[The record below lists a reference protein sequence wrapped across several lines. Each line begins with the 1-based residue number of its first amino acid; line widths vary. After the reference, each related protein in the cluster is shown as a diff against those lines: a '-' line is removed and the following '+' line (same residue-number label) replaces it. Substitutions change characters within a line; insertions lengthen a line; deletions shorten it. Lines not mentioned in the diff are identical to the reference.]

1 MERLL
6 GLWVDDLIEERP
18 DGSSLRTFAD
28 LLDVLVDICP
38 FVEPI
43 RLGFLT
49 LPLRGPSRFFGGDEA
64 VFAAVRAA
72 VRDVTGGDARIGVAE
87 GLFATELA
95 TRQCTVV
102 PAGGSATFRRAQAL
116 EVLGRKELTTTGR
129 RLGLYTVGAFADLPP
144 ARVNERFS
152 GAVRVVHRVA
162 RGEIH
167 ELPDQRDRR
176 LPQQLRALRGTVH
189 HVDEQSGFFGQRTAG
204 DDRAAAAVYRLR
216 HRLGAE
222 GVLVAELHGG
232 RSPDDRARLVPWD
245 APRTT
250 KLDPAPWPG
259 QLGAPTPT
267 TSFAHPVAV
276 EIFDESGAPVRFSG
290 RGQLSGVPSSV
301 ALTRGNPRRVAWSAG
316 PWPLVERWWTA
327 PRRRAHVQIVL
338 EDGIALLLTTE
349 ASRWWLTGMYD

>member
-1 MERLL
+1 VERLL

-18 DGSSLRTFAD
+18 DGSSLRAFAD
-28 LLDVLVDICP
+28 LLDALVDICP
-38 FVEPI
+38 FVEPV

-72 VRDVTGGDARIGVAE
+72 VGDVTGGLARIGVAE

-95 TRQCTVV
+95 SRQSTVV
-102 PAGGSATFRRAQAL
+102 PAGGTTAFRRAQPL
-116 EVLGRKELTTTGR
+116 DVLGRKEVATTGR
-129 RLGLYTVGAFADLPP
+129 RLGLYTVGAFADLAP

-167 ELPDQRDRR
+167 ELPDQRDRH
-176 LPQQLRALRGTVH
+176 LPQRLRGLRGSVH
-189 HVDEQSGFFGQRTAG
+189 RADEQSGFFGQRSTG

-216 HRLGAE
+216 HRLGVE

-250 KLDPAPWPG
+250 KTDVAPWPG
-259 QLGAPTPT
+259 QLGAPAPT
-267 TSFAHPVAV
+267 TSFTHPVAV
-276 EIFDESGAPVRFSG
+276 EIYDESGAPVRCSV
-290 RGQLSGVPSSV
+290 RGHLSGTPSTV
-301 ALTRGNPRRVAWSAG
+301 ALTRAGKRRVQWSAG
-316 PWPLVERWWTA
+316 PWPLVEHWWTT

-349 ASRWWLTGMYD
+349 AGRWWLTGMYD